1 MAQSNEMEPIVAAAA
16 AASGALVVL
25 VVLCCSQIRTVKVFA
40 REEHEDSNYG
50 KQIDEAYK
58 LGAKV

>member
-1 MAQSNEMEPIVAAAA
+1 MKWNPS
-16 AASGALVVL
+16 SLLLLLLVVL